1 MKTKTVRC
9 VSFWAA
15 LGFMIQSPMVTAAEP
30 QYPNRP
36 IRIIVPYAA
45 GGTSDILARQIG
57 PKLNEAWGQPVVVE
71 NRPGATG
78 TLGAA
83 ALVNAKPDGYTVS
96 MTPIT
101 VFRLPHMENVA
112 FDPLKDISYVMGV
125 SGYVFAVIVR
135 ADAPWKTMAELVAHA
150 KASPEKVSY
159 GSHGIGGTVH
169 LAMEELSAAQGVKF
183 THVPYKGSADMM
195 TALLGG
201 HINVAVDSTGA
212 VPHVAS
218 GKARVL
224 AVFTEKRVPIWP
236 EAPTLAELGYG
247 IVSTSP
253 YGIGVPAATPPAI
266 IRILHD
272 AFKKGLEDPIH
283 VKALEKFNQPLWY
296 QSSEEYTKFAR
307 EQFEKERRLIERLG
321 LAKKR

>member
-1 MKTKTVRC
+1 MRALLIA
-9 VSFWAA
+9 VSFFCAA
-15 LGFMIQSPMVTAAEP
+15 
-30 QYPNRP
+30 
-36 IRIIVPYAA
+36 AA
-45 GGTSDILARQIG
+45 GAQPFPARPVTLLVTFPAGGPTDIAGRALA
-57 PKLNEAWGQPVVVE
+57 EAASKYLGQPVVVE

-96 MTPIT
+96 MIPVTAL
-101 VFRLPHMENVA
+101 RLPHMENVA
-112 FDPLKDISYVMGV
+112 FDPVKDIGYVIGV

-135 ADAPWKTMAELVAHA
+135 ADAPWKSMAELVAHA
-150 KASPEKVSY
+150 KANPEKVTY

-169 LAMEELSAAQGVKF
+169 LAMEELSAAQGVKL
-183 THVPYKGSADMM
+183 THVPYKGSADML

-253 YGIGVPAATPPAI
+253 YGLGVPAATPAAVVKV
-266 IRILHD
+266 LHD

-283 VKALEKFNQPLWY
+283 TKALEKFNQPLWY
-296 QSSEEYTKFAR
+296 QSSEDYTKWAR
-307 EQFEKERRLIERLG
+307 EQFERERRLIERLG